1 MECDGEN
8 MVLIKPNVFNLISI
22 REIRVLL
29 RIIIIIIIIKLP
41 SSIPQMVERRTVD
54 ECPQSTLGHWFDS
67 VLKERV
73 LI

>member
-29 RIIIIIIIIKLP
+29 RIIIKLP
-41 SSIPQMVERRTVD
+41 SSIPQMVEQRTVD
-54 ECPQSTLGHWFDS
+54 ECPRSTLGHWFDS
-67 VLKERV
+67 VPKERV